1 MVAYTARLT
10 VMNPDSLL
18 RPGMKADLGGFHA
31 AYPYCGA
38 SKLRCI
44 FSTSWSM
51 LKLDGR

>member
-1 MVAYTARLT
+1 M
-10 VMNPDSLL
+10 L
-18 RPGMKADLGGFHA
+18 RQASRRYPPPEPA
-31 AYPYCGA
+31 ALAENYCVF